1 MSQKTLNKLPDNL
14 PQLQNLI
21 KRQPDLYKDEV
32 RCFLHFRS
40 YVKSRVYELCP
51 VTTMSVASNFI

>member
-32 RCFLHFRS
+32 RLLLHFRS
-40 YVKSRVYELCP
+40 YVKSRVNELCP
-51 VTTMSVASNFI
+51 VTTISAASNYI